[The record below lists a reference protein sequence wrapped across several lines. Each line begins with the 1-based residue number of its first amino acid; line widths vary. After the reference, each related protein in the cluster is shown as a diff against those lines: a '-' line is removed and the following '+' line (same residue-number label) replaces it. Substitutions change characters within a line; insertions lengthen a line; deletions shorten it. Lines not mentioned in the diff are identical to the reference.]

1 MIGRALNF
9 RVVYAWST
17 VQTAQTVKELFAF
30 SALPCKQDHP
40 RVQDGGST
48 IGTAKTQQPAAS
60 TRIPLQK
67 TCLWEHAFGRWIV
80 CFGKIPQLLSMEEVP
95 DDTSKLFDPSSCP
108 VKNFRGFERFA
119 AEGAWDFGRST
130 VATTNHA
137 RHCERALLQAMIRS
151 GG

>member
-48 IGTAKTQQPAAS
+48 IGTAKNATAS
-60 TRIPLQK
+60 GINTNPTGTRFWKVDSL
-67 TCLWEHAFGRWIV
+67 LW
-80 CFGKIPQLLSMEEVP
+80 KIPQLLSMQEVP

-119 AEGAWDFGRST
+119 GQKEHGTLAGAQFQPQ
-130 VATTNHA
+130 TT
-137 RHCERALLQAMIRS
+137 RGIVREPCCR
-151 GG
+151 